1 MRPNGEDVPYE
12 SERGSVVYTFSL
24 EDEEEM
30 DGLAAMVRRLYDI
43 AQEGAPAWH
52 RPEELVA
59 MIEEREASMSFDG
72 GCLEEGENT
81 LFESKA
87 MRISPLVSNP
97 GRVLLTDQRLYFQ
110 PFNGVQE
117 SGVTQWNLQAKAAG
131 GGKTA
136 LEKVERRRH
145 QLRKTGVELV
155 FGSGEG
161 AESVFLAFPSN
172 AQR

>member
-1 MRPNGEDVPYE
+1 
-12 SERGSVVYTFSL
+12 
-24 EDEEEM
+24 
-30 DGLAAMVRRLYDI
+30 
-43 AQEGAPAWH
+43 
-52 RPEELVA
+52 
-59 MIEEREASMSFDG
+59 
-72 GCLEEGENT
+72 
-81 LFESKA
+81 
-87 MRISPLVSNP
+87 VSNP

-136 LEKVERRRH
+136 LEKLERRRH